1 MVNSYIGKNNMYKI
15 TSQIQKTYFINTTS
29 RYVAEFSTG
38 KREQVFEYNG
48 ISTDKVDY
56 AVLKIKFFEDTNFAN
71 SINVKIKYNDKE
83 ITAVLEKNPYDG
95 TYVCDVK
102 KIIDTTDVV
111 SAKIIAGEFVDS
123 VQISNVASGWN
134 VNHEN
139 ALKLACSELKK
150 ELNTLIEND
159 EFCGECYIKILNDT
173 ELKENHYFW
182 YVNFV
187 SRHGKTFAVIID
199 PISNEIM
206 AKKTI

>member
-83 ITAVLEKNPYDG
+83 ITAVLEKNPFDLSFM
-95 TYVCDVK
+95 CDLK
-102 KIIDTTDVV
+102 HLFKGNSI
-111 SAKIIAGEFVDS
+111 
-123 VQISNVASGWN
+123 QI
-134 VNHEN
+134 
-139 ALKLACSELKK
+139 
-150 ELNTLIEND
+150 LIENVD
-159 EFCGECYIKILNDT
+159 DDFVSLECVSTKWQINYEEALKIGFKALKNFIKQNQCECYLTVGYEKYNLETI
-173 ELKENHYFW
+173 YFW
-182 YVNFV
+182 IFNVKAKNTSSKNVVINVDDGEIVFV
-187 SRHGKTFAVIID
+187 S
-199 PISNEIM
+199 
-206 AKKTI
+206 